1 MNTLGSDT
9 TAQPRTSTPLGRI
22 AAALAVIFATW
33 AAIKLYKILVPPR
46 NLRKYPKAGTWT
58 LIRTLA
64 KRMGYLEQ
72 HEVLFEAMRDNA
84 LERGIIKSRDET
96 PPVYLTWFFGRWLV
110 VVVNP
115 DDMKL
120 VLTKHDVFEKLP
132 FDVGHTTK
140 FIGQNVAVV
149 QTPEWKRQR
158 KVVNPAFRRGWAT
171 SLFGL
176 PARQLIK
183 HLDVVATQGAIM
195 DPAGWMQRMTLD
207 ALSLAA
213 FGTNVDSLN
222 HPDAPIVETYNTLMV
237 EILDISKLMNPFYK
251 WSKDGRRALALI
263 EAFDQFIFG
272 LIDAKTANIA
282 ARKVEAQVAD
292 GGEDDEARDLL
303 EMMVEAAEGTDFSR
317 EELRANTIVFFVA
330 GHDTTANALTFAIYL
345 LGMHQAVQDRARQEV
360 IDVMGD
366 MDRGTPADAMPFPTA
381 DQERRM
387 TYLSCCI
394 KEVMRLF
401 PSLTIVP
408 QRFTTTAVTLD
419 DGTTLPR
426 DTLVTGDIYSLH
438 RAREVWG
445 PDADVFKPDR
455 FLDSVGH
462 DGQIPMHPAAAN
474 FGWTPFGGGQRICLG
489 QQFSLVEQRVVL
501 AMLLLR
507 YTWTVVGDENA
518 LKGKPASM
526 PGNLLHA
533 KGIQVRLER
542 R

>member
-1 MNTLGSDT
+1 METLVASASFD
-9 TAQPRTSTPLGRI
+9 RI
-22 AAALAVIFATW
+22 AAALAVAFATW
-33 AAIKLYKILVPPR
+33 VTFKLYKILVPPQ

-72 HEVLFEAMRDNA
+72 HEMLFEAMRDNA
-84 LERGIIKSRDET
+84 LKRGIIKSRDET
-96 PPVYLTWFFGRWLV
+96 PSVYLTWFFGRWLV

-140 FIGQNVAVV
+140 FIGRNVAVV

-183 HLDVVATQGAIM
+183 HLDAIASSGTIM

-222 HPDAPIVETYNTLMV
+222 QPDAPIVKTYNTLMA

-263 EAFDQFIFG
+263 EAFDRYVFG
-272 LIDAKTANIA
+272 LIDSKVANIT
-282 ARKVEAQVAD
+282 ARKAEASGAN
-292 GGEDDEARDLL
+292 GGEEDEARDLL

-330 GHDTTANALTFAIYL
+330 GHDTTANALTFAMYL
-345 LGMHQAVQDRARQEV
+345 LGMHPAIQDRARQEV
-360 IDVMGD
+360 ISVIGDVD
-366 MDRGTPADAMPFPTA
+366 GTTSDDAMPFPTA

-387 TYLSCCI
+387 PYLSCCI

-408 QRFTTTAVTLD
+408 QRFTTTAVTLA
-419 DGTTLPR
+419 DGTMLPR

-438 RAREVWG
+438 RNRAVWG
-445 PDADVFKPDR
+445 PDANEFKPDR
-455 FLDSVGH
+455 FLDSVGP

-507 YTWTVVGDENA
+507 YTWTVVGDEHA
-518 LKGKPASM
+518 LKGKPESM